1 MLNNLIK
8 TGSTLLSNYEVL
20 KLDGDI
26 ERVEDCLQGQ
36 VTSDIND
43 LANENAQTSCLLD
56 HKGFIQADFI
66 IYRSKDVIYIIIE
79 STLAEHLI
87 DELDQVIKFYQVKI
101 TKTDE
106 KVKGIVIKDGVDVE
120 GSIYFKNNEFSLS
133 IKLCPP
139 NESIKDSISFM
150 EWKVFN
156 KMLLNYVFVHT
167 DINKY
172 RPNELNYDKS
182 RVSFTKGCY
191 KGQEII
197 ARVNYLG
204 VNRREFV
211 SGIISKDLEIDS
223 RLKIH
228 GEILEFSNKKIFSTH
243 LKRDESETIVFESID
258 FIKYSNPS

>member
-87 DELDQVIKFYQVKI
+87 DELDQVIKFYKFKIIKTVK
-101 TKTDE
+101 KL
-106 KVKGIVIKDGVDVE
+106 KGLLLKDGWNFE
-120 GSIYFKNNEFSLS
+120 G
-133 IKLCPP
+133 
-139 NESIKDSISFM
+139 
-150 EWKVFN
+150 
-156 KMLLNYVFVHT
+156 
-167 DINKY
+167 
-172 RPNELNYDKS
+172 
-182 RVSFTKGCY
+182 
-191 KGQEII
+191 Q
-197 ARVNYLG
+197 
-204 VNRREFV
+204 
-211 SGIISKDLEIDS
+211 
-223 RLKIH
+223 
-228 GEILEFSNKKIFSTH
+228 
-243 LKRDESETIVFESID
+243 
-258 FIKYSNPS
+258 